1 MFECLGGDDM
11 LNRETAEPLYVQIHN
26 ILVDRLDANQYKAN
40 TMIPSESALCQEFG
54 VSRTTL
60 RSVITQLVQAGRLY
74 RIQGKGTFVAEP
86 KITADSTQYV
96 GIREQ
101 LEQQGYEVTYLKPD
115 KTGHIAV
122 DDLRAALRLFKLD
135 AAEQRIVRAV
145 FDLIEVLNPVV
156 GKKRFRCAERRD
168 PVAFDAHDFIGYFT
182 GQINFVQAHDHRNPS
197 IFRHI
202 AENAE
207 QFDFMADIQKRSR
220 LVQDDD
226 LRLLA
231 NCPCEQNPL
240 PLSVADRGKIAVI
253 QIGRMNAR
261 K

>member
-1 MFECLGGDDM
+1 M

-101 LEQQGYEVTYLKPD
+101 LEQQGYEVRTEVLKVQIIEAEPAMA
-115 KTGHIAV
+115 KKME
-122 DDLRAALRLFKLD
+122 LRLGEPVYKLERVRYVKD
-135 AAEQRIVRAV
+135 MPLSLHTSYIPVKYCEGLEHKDLKNEQLCVILSQDYHQVRAKVTETLESVTADAVESARLGIKRGSPLLLLCDKIYNVQGSLFEYSTVV
-145 FDLIEVLNPVV
+145 FRGDRVKI
-156 GKKRFRCAERRD
+156 
-168 PVAFDAHDFIGYFT
+168 
-182 GQINFVQAHDHRNPS
+182 
-197 IFRHI
+197 
-202 AENAE
+202 
-207 QFDFMADIQKRSR
+207 R
-220 LVQDDD
+220 LQY
-226 LRLLA
+226 
-231 NCPCEQNPL
+231 EF
-240 PLSVADRGKIAVI
+240 
-253 QIGRMNAR
+253 
-261 K
+261 